1 MRLRRT
7 AVATLL
13 AFVVACSGP
22 PRIQTGAAGE
32 PQYSSIEP
40 VVFMLPEIVVWCSAV
55 SDEQLAQCDFGGIAD
70 DLVAVGISTIS
81 GNQKFRMKVPVD
93 YLLQGVDDLVIVKAA
108 NALAA
113 YLNHMSAEEL
123 VDLISTAGKAKG
135 KEVR

>member
-1 MRLRRT
+1 
-7 AVATLL
+7 
-13 AFVVACSGP
+13 
-22 PRIQTGAAGE
+22 
-32 PQYSSIEP
+32 
-40 VVFMLPEIVVWCSAV
+40 MLPEIVVWCSAV
-55 SDEQLAQCDFGGIAD
+55 SDEQLAQCDFGGIAG

-81 GNQKFRMKVPVD
+81 GSQKFSMKVPVD

-135 KEVR
+135 KEVRFGQP